1 MQEELLQFKL
11 LNVWT
16 LVDLPYGKKAIGT
29 KWVFRNKK
37 DQRGIVVRNKA
48 RLVVQGLEQEEGI
61 DYDEVFAP
69 VARMKAI
76 RLFLAYASYMD
87 FTVYQMDVKN
97 AFLYD
102 TIEEEVYVCQPSG
115 FMDPTFPDKVYKVEK
130 ALYGLHQAPRAWY
143 ETLSTYLIENGFRR
157 RTIDK
162 TLFIKKIKNDIL
174 LVQVYVDDII
184 FGSTNKSLSTEFEQL
199 MHKRFQ
205 MSSMRKLTFFL
216 GLKVEQRTDITS
228 TPMETHKPLTKDE
241 NGTDVDVHL
250 YRSMIGSLMYLTS
263 SRPDIMFAVCACSR
277 FQVQPKASHM
287 HAVKRIFRYLKGQPT
302 LGLLYPKDSPLE
314 LIAYSNSDYAG
325 ASLDRK
331 STTGGCQF
339 LGCRLVSW
347 QCKKQTIVANSTT
360 EAEYIAAS
368 KCCAQ
373 VLWLQNQLLNYGY
386 NFMKTK
392 IHMDNESAIC
402 VVKNPDSHSK
412 TKHIEIRYHFI
423 RDSYEKRLIEMVKIH
438 TDYNV
443 ADLLTK
449 AFDVTRFK
457 FLIAS
462 IVDTA
467 EQNFVL
473 LVQKL
478 VLLGSVSAAVARAI
492 RCQFSNAARLILST
506 AKFGPY
512 FSKDVFTMHNMV
524 ACLVK
529 IDANADFHEIFWNTA
544 SSTIVNDEKQIHVTV
559 DSKVVV
565 VTEASIRS
573 YLLFNDAD
581 GTFCLT
587 NKEIFQI
594 LALMGSKST
603 SWNEFSI
610 NIASAVICLAT
621 NAKFN
626 FSKLVFDGMLRNLD
640 NTKKKFLMYPRFLTV
655 FLTDQIEL
663 GEPFNDVYPTP
674 AHTQKVFS
682 NMARKSAKFLGKI
695 TPLFDNMLVPYQASE
710 GEGSESPTEPQPT
723 PSPTHHSEEDQPS
736 IPESSSTND
745 TTQDSRDS
753 LEGTHGHNGDQV
765 QTPHDSPLSGGQTS
779 DRAEAAEILKLK
791 KRIKE
796 LKQKSKPV
804 ISHHR
809 AYMRSVQRLSM
820 KKRFG
825 KKESVSKQGRKKVKP
840 ESTLDDNIVFDDLD
854 ADHGTWN

>member
-1 MQEELLQFKL
+1 
-11 LNVWT
+11 
-16 LVDLPYGKKAIGT
+16 
-29 KWVFRNKK
+29 
-37 DQRGIVVRNKA
+37 
-48 RLVVQGLEQEEGI
+48 
-61 DYDEVFAP
+61 
-69 VARMKAI
+69 
-76 RLFLAYASYMD
+76 
-87 FTVYQMDVKN
+87 
-97 AFLYD
+97 
-102 TIEEEVYVCQPSG
+102 
-115 FMDPTFPDKVYKVEK
+115 
-130 ALYGLHQAPRAWY
+130 
-143 ETLSTYLIENGFRR
+143 
-157 RTIDK
+157 
-162 TLFIKKIKNDIL
+162 
-174 LVQVYVDDII
+174 
-184 FGSTNKSLSTEFEQL
+184 
-199 MHKRFQ
+199 
-205 MSSMRKLTFFL
+205 
-216 GLKVEQRTDITS
+216 
-228 TPMETHKPLTKDE
+228 
-241 NGTDVDVHL
+241 
-250 YRSMIGSLMYLTS
+250 
-263 SRPDIMFAVCACSR
+263 

-302 LGLLYPKDSPLE
+302 LGLLYPKDSSLE

-512 FSKDVFTMHNMV
+512 FSKDVFTMVMM
-524 ACLVK
+524 LELKK
-529 IDANADFHEIFWNTA
+529 IEANANFHQIVDFISSSYVHHSLTVSPTIYASYIEQFWNIA
-544 SSTIVNDEKQIHVTV
+544 SSTTVNDEKQIHATV
-559 DSKVVV
+559 DSKEVVV
-565 VTEASIRS
+565 IEASIRS
-573 YLLFNDAD
+573 SLLFNDDD
-581 GTFCLT
+581 GTSCLT
-587 NKEIFQI
+587 NEENFQN
-594 LALMGSKST
+594 LALMG
-603 SWNEFSI
+603 
-610 NIASAVICLAT
+610 
-621 NAKFN
+621 
-626 FSKLVFDGMLRNLD
+626 NLD
-640 NTKKKFLMYPRFLTV
+640 NTKKKFLMYPRFLSV
-655 FLTDQIEL
+655 FLNDQIEL

-682 NMARKSAKFLGKI
+682 NMARKSAKYSGKI
-695 TPLFDNMLVPYQASE
+695 TPLFDNMLVPHQASE
-710 GEGSESPTEPQPT
+710 GKGSEPPTEPQT
-723 PSPTHHSEEDQPS
+723 TSSLAHHSAVDQPS
-736 IPESSSTND
+736 VPKSSSTND

-753 LEGTHGHNGDQV
+753 LEGTHGHNGDQELF
-765 QTPHDSPLSGGQTS
+765 TLCTNLSNRVLNLETAKNAQ
-779 DRAEAAEILKLK
+779 AAEILKLK
-791 KRIKE
+791 KRIKK

-825 KKESVSKQGRKKVKP
+825 KKESVSKQGRKKAKP
-840 ESTLDDNIVFDDLD
+840 ESTLDDNTVFDDLD
-854 ADHGTWN
+854 ADHGMDYMETEEDVSERKDNDETEKVDLTADTEVIAEDKGSGEKGENTEELVSAVVPKTVSAAGLNVSAARTVDSDVEPNIPSSTKSLFDDEDITMAQTLIKLKEEKAKEERAKEKGVTIKDTEDSDRPRTATERSVLTLQPLPKIDTKDKGKKVLEEETESDAE